1 MEKRYNPTD
10 EQLNSFF
17 YTIDRQLKA
26 MMVTEDQLF
35 KEKMTIIW
43 KESLN
48 EFINNLPSL
57 DFEEWQNW
65 LMLTVHSLWFI
76 QVAQMSKIKAI
87 EKVLGSGL
95 SSHKGTKIYR
105 ETFFN
110 ELEKGIKAINVLNQ
124 FGNAVKQKEESTSS
138 E

>member
-1 MEKRYNPTD
+1 
-10 EQLNSFF
+10 
-17 YTIDRQLKA
+17 
-26 MMVTEDQLF
+26 
-35 KEKMTIIW
+35 
-43 KESLN
+43 
-48 EFINNLPSL
+48 
-57 DFEEWQNW
+57 
-65 LMLTVHSLWFI
+65 
-76 QVAQMSKIKAI
+76 MSKIKAI